1 MSGPFE
7 SLDIDG
13 LDDSL
18 ACIDGV
24 CAVPLPAQLGLD
36 DSGFREDPAP
46 EARMGTIS
54 PRSSEGFEEQGS
66 GVVVEGDA
74 GGEGE
79 RVG

>member
-7 SLDIDG
+7 PLDIDG

-18 ACIDGV
+18 VCVDGV
-24 CAVPLPAQLGLD
+24 CAVLPGL
-36 DSGFREDPAP
+36 SAEGSA
-46 EARMGTIS
+46 
-54 PRSSEGFEEQGS
+54 EGFEQQGS
-66 GVVVEGDA
+66 GVVLEGDS